1 MIIMEI
7 ANWIINLTLLGM
19 AFVIWMIG
27 LFMLSML
34 ISMSKEYIK
43 RRNQNE

>member
-7 ANWIINLTLLGM
+7 ANWILNLSLLGV

-27 LFMLSML
+27 IFMLSML
-34 ISMSKEYIK
+34 ISMIKEYIK
-43 RRNQNE
+43 RRK